1 MYTVFGERRLRRAPG
16 TGRTARMTLI
26 GATAA
31 TFVLLL
37 SVASPLAA
45 QSLRGSSHSMDIQ
58 NRIAHQ
64 HDFTYIAT
72 PGQVRRFVSG
82 GYLVPVRSN
91 GEFIVHNGVSFPYAR
106 EEVRTFLKRLGAQY
120 RRGCGK
126 RLVVTSLTRPKNRQ
140 PRNASSESVHPT
152 GMAVDLRR
160 SRSAKCR
167 AWLERVLL
175 TLERQGVLE
184 ATREYYPPHYHIA
197 VFPRPYVQYVASLNE
212 HRDAGQEEP
221 SNGAPAGEHLVRAGD
236 TLWEI
241 AKSAGISV
249 QAIRVA
255 NELSS
260 NRIKP
265 GQRLTIPGAGVRIAS
280 AAYDY
285 RVQRGDSLWEI
296 AQTHS
301 TSVDRIRAVNSLPSN
316 RIRPGQVLT
325 VPAGQ

>member
-1 MYTVFGERRLRRAPG
+1 
-16 TGRTARMTLI
+16 MTLI

-58 NRIAHQ
+58 NRMARQ

-91 GEFIVHNGVSFPYAR
+91 DDFIVHNGVSFPYAR
-106 EEVRTFLKRLGAQY
+106 EEVRTFLERLAAQY

-175 TLERQGVLE
+175 TLERQGVVE

-197 VFPRPYVQYVASLNE
+197 VFPQPYVQYVADLKQ
-212 HRDAGQEEP
+212 RQEVDQEGNQQEP
-221 SNGAPAGEHLVRAGD
+221 SGSAPASEHLVRAGD
-236 TLWEI
+236 TLWNI
-241 AKSAGISV
+241 ARTAGVSV

-265 GQRLTIPGAGVRIAS
+265 GQRLTIPGAGVRMAS

-296 AQTHS
+296 AQAHS
-301 TSVDRIRAVNSLPSN
+301 TSVDRIRAANGLPSN

-325 VPAGQ
+325 VPGGQ

>member
-1 MYTVFGERRLRRAPG
+1 MS
-16 TGRTARMTLI
+16 LI
-26 GATAA
+26 GAKAA
-31 TFVLLL
+31 IFVLVS

-45 QSLRGSSHSMDIQ
+45 QSLRGSSSSLNIQ
-58 NRIAHQ
+58 NHMARQ

-72 PGQVRRFVSG
+72 PNQVRQFVNG

-91 GEFIVHNGVSFPYAR
+91 DEYIVHNGVSFPYAR
-106 EEVRTFLKRLGAQY
+106 KEVRTFLKRLGGQY

-167 AWLERVLL
+167 AWLEQVLL

-197 VFPRPYVQYVASLNE
+197 VFPRPYVQHVARLNQ
-212 HRDAGQEEP
+212 RQSADQEAP
-221 SNGAPAGEHLVRAGD
+221 SGSGSTSEHLVRAGD
-236 TLWEI
+236 TLWNI
-241 AKSAGISV
+241 ARAAGVSV

-255 NELSS
+255 NELPS

-265 GQRLTIPGAGVRIAS
+265 GQRLTIPGAGVRMAS

-296 AQTHS
+296 AQAHS
-301 TSVDRIRAVNSLPSN
+301 TSVDRIRAANGLPSN
-316 RIRPGQVLT
+316 SIRPGQVLT